1 MIEIHPFLSYVP
13 KNARYLLL
21 GSFPGREP
29 GDWFYGTK
37 RSQFWNILESVYD
50 RNLDTKASKEKL
62 FIELKMAI
70 SDVIYSAERKN
81 GNNLDNNLINI
92 TYNTKIVSE
101 ILAKNKIQKIYFSSR
116 FVENIFRKKFK
127 DLIETNTNIQLIT
140 LPSPSPRYALMTKEE
155 KIKNYRKLL
164 PLLEV

>member
-1 MIEIHPFLSYVP
+1 MALNLVLNRKKFFQRLKNIMIEIHPFISYVP
-13 KNARYLLL
+13 KDAKYLLL

-81 GNNLDNNLINI
+81 GNNLDNNLVSI
-92 TYNTKIVSE
+92 TYNNKIVGK
-101 ILAKNKIQKIYFSSR
+101 ILKENKIVRIYF
-116 FVENIFRKKFK
+116 
-127 DLIETNTNIQLIT
+127 
-140 LPSPSPRYALMTKEE
+140 
-155 KIKNYRKLL
+155 
-164 PLLEV
+164 